1 MTRQDDFDERRTGRE
16 RMFRVIGLTVVWLI
30 TCLVIRYR
38 TQRLRQEI
46 ERTNSFED
54 GKSDLIEELG
64 EVSEENESEL
74 ESEQAIPMMDFD
86 WDGEYD
92 FELNDAMEP
101 MEMAMN
107 DPDIDI
113 LELVMNE
120 LLLNGEGSTDDGS
133 SESSEFSD

>member
-1 MTRQDDFDERRTGRE
+1 
-16 RMFRVIGLTVVWLI
+16 MFRVIGLTIVWLI

-54 GKSDLIEELG
+54 GKSDWIEELG
-64 EVSEENESEL
+64 ELSEENDSEL

-101 MEMAMN
+101 MELAMN

-133 SESSEFSD
+133 SESSESSE

>member
-16 RMFRVIGLTVVWLI
+16 RMFRVIGLIIMWLI
-30 TCLVIRYR
+30 TCIVMRYR
-38 TQRLRQEI
+38 NQRLRQEI

-74 ESEQAIPMMDFD
+74 EPEQEVPMMEFD
-86 WDGEYD
+86 WEGEYD
-92 FELNDAMEP
+92 FELNDLMEP
-101 MEMAMN
+101 MEMAMI

-113 LELVMNE
+113 IEFVMNE
-120 LLLNGEGSTDDGS
+120 LLLNREESTDDGS
-133 SESSEFSD
+133 SDSSDFSD